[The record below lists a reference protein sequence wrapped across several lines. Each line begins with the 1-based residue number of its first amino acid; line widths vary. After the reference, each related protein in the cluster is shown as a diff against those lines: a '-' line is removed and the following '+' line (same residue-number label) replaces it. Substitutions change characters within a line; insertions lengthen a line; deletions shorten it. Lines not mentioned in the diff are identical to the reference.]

1 MNELY
6 NFLFSWQLFPEMGTY
21 HTAERPKSGTYKIN
35 YLSAASLLQI
45 DLNWV
50 GMGECTE
57 EEVKQ
62 AYDKALKS
70 LDEAEFKSTL
80 NQMALKQ

>member
-1 MNELY
+1 
-6 NFLFSWQLFPEMGTY
+6 LFQLTSDSVEDFSVLFDFWKE
-21 HTAERPKSGTYKIN
+21 
-35 YLSAASLLQI
+35 
-45 DLNWV
+45 
-50 GMGECTE
+50 GECTE

-80 NQMALKQ
+80 NQC